1 MNDMHISK
9 SALLARIFHTDRDE
23 ETVKADEV
31 RRAMQSDD
39 GCMSPYCQRKTS
51 SLGAA
56 STLASRSSAVDQCE
70 ISGLD
75 RFLLRGECMIGEIL
89 VKKDC
94 SLRHHEDQFLL
105 EEDLL
110 HYETPQA
117 AREIIRYDAQGKFRP
132 LKTAPNLRRGWLLK
146 LNNIEDVILA
156 LDFFYPMALH
166 LYEAFLENKLSVT
179 PLRETLNRQTGMYR
193 ITQLLK
199 DEQAQELISKICCS
213 ENGCLRQVLW
223 SISKD
228 QAITT
233 LSDQKKSVPLNPQ
246 EIPLLCREACNLL
259 VAAARPLG
267 KMNLPS

>member
-1 MNDMHISK
+1 MNDGDISK
-9 SALLARIFHTDRDE
+9 SGLARIFHTDRDE

-31 RRAMQSDD
+31 RRAMKSDD
-39 GCMSPYCQRKTS
+39 GCMSPYCLRKTS
-51 SLGAA
+51 S
-56 STLASRSSAVDQCE
+56 STQHPSGFSGSAVDQYE

-89 VKKDC
+89 LKKDC

-179 PLRETLNRQTGMYR
+179 PLRETLDRQTGMYR

-199 DEQAQELISKICCS
+199 DEQAQELISKSCCS

-233 LSDQKKSVPLNPQ
+233 LSDQKKSVPLNPR